1 MIYLFDKSKNLIGT
15 IKQRHTINAIFERE
29 VNGLYTLSV
38 DLPVKFR
45 DKEGSFDYYAKI
57 DKASYIG
64 HYDLEDKFQMHRLI
78 NVDVENDEIHIDAI
92 HIFFDEAKAYGV
104 VAEQKYL
111 NREISY
117 IAPNVFGQIGWTL
130 KDYDP
135 SPTGNVSLYDVS
147 LLEARTLL
155 LETYGFEMDVW
166 LDFDGIKV
174 TSKNYSLKKRIGKT
188 TTKRYTYGTNVLSIK
203 SEEDFGEIYTAVI
216 GLGADQD
223 AIDAR
228 IAAAKYEADR
238 EAVRKERDR
247 LTAEYKKVRSSY
259 DAARKAVIAKYE
271 ADVAAWRTERARLLE
286 LRKQK
291 KKVTIP
297 KKPAYPKAAPRPK
310 APTLPAYPKKPKEP
324 VVKTVTEQ
332 TREDMKRRVNYSK
345 VVWAK
350 PSKPLNKAAGSRVLV
365 DPVTTEAFGY
375 RDAQGVATP
384 KVKVV
389 IFEDIEDPNELIQ
402 KSYEWL
408 QENSRPKA
416 LFTAEVVDGDT
427 RVELGDTVTVI
438 YRDIDKVVPIRVAKT
453 TDDLLVKKR
462 KIEFGDLEHVKE
474 NDKMKEFVAELKSVK
489 RNVKDALYKRKLEFD
504 TMFADQEESLK
515 TDFEIALEQAQI
527 DVDAFAEEMNTTI
540 DTAQEDFMESVEVS
554 LVRAQEDAEERAV
567 AMEQALRGEISAQK
581 TALSTD
587 IANSYTQAVTDAEAK
602 AKALDATI
610 TQTVTANKQAAD
622 KTMGE
627 LNVALGSTNSKVGT
641 IEQNVTAAQQNIAT
655 LNNTTS
661 TQQEAI
667 NQAKQHIG
675 GLTAT
680 VGQHTSSISNLDNQ
694 VKLTASKTEV
704 TDAINGIEIGGVN
717 LIRNSKKWVDAG
729 TDNITIGGMPY
740 RWINYSWGNNYNVT
754 DVMKKGETYTISVMA
769 ANTTTSTAKSYIAIQ
784 RKPSDGTSAIAKY
797 IYTDFAAEE
806 NKKIVSTF
814 IDDFEKEGTTTIY
827 LLTTNG
833 SANLYYSYPQLENGT
848 KATPYDISPLDRDAL
863 ITQNSSAIIVA
874 NDEITKRVTK
884 TEFNTKTGQ
893 IEQTANTAKT
903 TADSNT
909 QTIATVKGNVDALSQ
924 WKADKGTAIEQTI
937 NSVTNKA
944 WMNDLNPITQRV
956 TTAEASITTN
966 ANEIARRVTK
976 TEFDSTTGRIE
987 GVANTA
993 KSTAAS
999 NTQAITTVS
1008 GRVGTLEKWRTDK
1021 GSQIDQTINAVSTKV
1036 WQSDIDAVELGTRNW
1051 FVNSTAQLNKV
1062 MVWTTGALNPE
1073 SYSVVSDFIP
1083 TQANEKFLCNYST
1096 SQLMYFDAN
1105 NQFLDIG
1112 GAKSGGNVFTI
1123 HNDSRIKYIKISFR
1137 NNFLSAGTLADKK
1150 VMLVKGTKIGQW
1162 LPAPEDAENRMTEIQ
1177 STADAV
1183 KIQADAIG
1191 KDYVK
1196 QSAVIVQSDGVLIGS
1211 KKVSGAEMASA
1222 ISVTP
1227 SNVDI
1232 ITKAMRITGDMQV
1245 AGDVKSLSLQAVN
1258 ADIANLRANIL
1269 TADSVTATALKADTA
1284 LMNKLFVN
1292 DLLTNKLVSQTV
1304 YSDSVKALSV
1314 SAVRADIAW
1323 LKSNVITAGS
1333 ITTDALAAD
1342 AVTSAKLKVDQA
1354 FVDKLMASTIYTNA
1368 IKTKSLEAVNGDIAN
1383 LKSKIITTDV
1393 IKASNIA
1400 SDLAVVDKIF
1410 ASDAL
1415 ISRLTSKT
1423 AFVRDINSISVTA
1436 NSVLIN
1442 SVKGELGK
1450 PNSGLSITRPDG
1462 ATWIENGVGRNE
1474 MVVTGCFPRF
1484 TSSSESAGSPT
1495 DGATVFPIAEWFVT
1509 TRTMLGSNN
1518 ARIDALYFNHDYRYL
1533 VLPFAVRVSKV
1544 GVYVM
1549 VEEFGTPTGVTPFS
1563 ATKLFTTSSHGGG
1576 GTQYDGFVIDL
1587 GTPTFKRRQFYLYMK
1602 PNREGS
1608 SSDLAYARFLPF
1620 KLNG

>member
-38 DLPVKFR
+38 DLPVKFSDR
-45 DKEGSFDYYAKI
+45 EGSFDYYAKI

-111 NREISY
+111 KREISY

-188 TTKRYTYGTNVLSIK
+188 TTKRFTYGTNVLSIK

-271 ADVAAWRTERARLLE
+271 ADVAAWRTERARLLA

-297 KKPAYPKAAPRPK
+297 KKPVYPKAAPRPK

-345 VVWAK
+345 VVWSK

-389 IFEDIEDPNELIQ
+389 IFEDIEDPSELIQ

-489 RNVKDALYKRKLEFD
+489 RNFNDALYKRKLEFD

-527 DVDAFAEEMNTTI
+527 DVDAFAEEMNITI

-567 AMEQALRGEISAQK
+567 AMEQALRGEISTQN
-581 TALSTD
+581 TTLSAD
-587 IANSYTQAVTDAEAK
+587 ITNAYTQAVADAETK
-602 AKALDATI
+602 AKALDAAI

-622 KTMGE
+622 KTIGE
-627 LNVALGSTNSKVGT
+627 LNTTLNSTNNKVGT
-641 IEQNVTAAQQNIAT
+641 IEQNVTAVKDSVN
-655 LNNTTS
+655 
-661 TQQEAI
+661 AI
-667 NQAKQHIG
+667 
-675 GLTAT
+675 
-680 VGQHTSSISNLDNQ
+680 
-694 VKLTASKTEV
+694 
-704 TDAINGIEIGGVN
+704 
-717 LIRNSKKWVDAG
+717 
-729 TDNITIGGMPY
+729 
-740 RWINYSWGNNYNVT
+740 
-754 DVMKKGETYTISVMA
+754 
-769 ANTTTSTAKSYIAIQ
+769 
-784 RKPSDGTSAIAKY
+784 
-797 IYTDFAAEE
+797 
-806 NKKIVSTF
+806 
-814 IDDFEKEGTTTIY
+814 
-827 LLTTNG
+827 
-833 SANLYYSYPQLENGT
+833 
-848 KATPYDISPLDRDAL
+848 
-863 ITQNSSAIIVA
+863 
-874 NDEITKRVTK
+874 
-884 TEFNTKTGQ
+884 
-893 IEQTANTAKT
+893 
-903 TADSNT
+903 
-909 QTIATVKGNVDALSQ
+909 SQ
-924 WKADKGTAIEQTI
+924 WKADKGAAIDQTI
-937 NSVTNKA
+937 NAVSTKA
-944 WMNDLNPITQRV
+944 WMTDINPITKRV
-956 TTAEASITTN
+956 ETAEASITTN
-966 ANEIARRVTK
+966 ANEILRRVTK
-976 TEFDSTTGRIE
+976 TDFDSTTGRIE

-993 KSTAAS
+993 KSTAES
-999 NTQAITTVS
+999 NTTAITTVS

-1021 GSQIDQTINAVSTKV
+1021 GSQIDQAIDAVSTKV
-1036 WQSDIDAVELGTRNW
+1036 WQNDIDKLNFENRNLLLKASTMTYSSNNQTSSPIEKSKSVEGYEQLRRLAVGNTPYRLSTYANLFVPVEANETYTYQIKIRPSTDINIIFDVVVSFSGSSTFCKANTWTTVTYTKKAPSTTNQRFPMIISPDDNTTAWIEWKEPKAELGAKAT
-1051 FVNSTAQLNKV
+1051 
-1062 MVWTTGALNPE
+1062 P
-1073 SYSVVSDFIP
+1073 YSI
-1083 TQANEKFLCNYST
+1083 
-1096 SQLMYFDAN
+1096 
-1105 NQFLDIG
+1105 
-1112 GAKSGGNVFTI
+1112 
-1123 HNDSRIKYIKISFR
+1123 
-1137 NNFLSAGTLADKK
+1137 
-1150 VMLVKGTKIGQW
+1150 
-1162 LPAPEDAENRMTEIQ
+1162 APEDAENRMTEIQ
-1177 STADAV
+1177 STADSALV
-1183 KIQADAIG
+1183 KATTIG
-1191 KDYVK
+1191 NDYVK
-1196 QSAVIVQSDGVLIGS
+1196 QSAVVVQADGVLIGS
-1211 KKVSGAEMASA
+1211 KKVSGAEIASA

-1227 SNVDI
+1227 SSVDI
-1232 ITKAMRITGDMQV
+1232 ITKAMRITGDMAV
-1245 AGDVKSLSLQAVN
+1245 AGDIKTLSLQAVN

-1284 LMNKLFVN
+1284 LMDKLFVN

-1304 YSDSVKALSV
+1304 YSNSVKALSV

-1354 FVDKLMASTIYTNA
+1354 FVDKLMASTIYTDA
-1368 IKTKSLEAVNGDIAN
+1368 IKAKSLEAVNGDIAN
-1383 LKSKIITTDV
+1383 LRSKIITTDV

-1415 ISRLTSKT
+1415 IRRLTSKT
-1423 AFVRDINSISVTA
+1423 AFVRDINSISVTT

-1450 PNSGLSITRPDG
+1450 PNSGLNITRPDG

-1484 TSSSESAGSPT
+1484 TSSSQSAGSPT

-1509 TRTMLGSNN
+1509 NRTMLGSGY
-1518 ARIDALYFNHDYRYL
+1518 ARVDALYFNHDYRYL
-1533 VLPFAVRVSKV
+1533 VLPFAVRVSNV
-1544 GVYVM
+1544 GVYVK
-1549 VEEFGTPTGVTPFS
+1549 VEEFGASTGVTPFS

-1587 GTPTFKRRQFYLYMK
+1587 GTPTFKRRQFYLYMR
-1602 PNREGS
+1602 PNGEGKD
-1608 SSDLAYARFLPF
+1608 SDLAYARFLPF

>member
-38 DLPVKFR
+38 DLPVKFSDR
-45 DKEGSFDYYAKI
+45 EGSFDYYSKI

-78 NVDVENDEIHIDAI
+78 NVDVENGEIHIDAI

-111 NREISY
+111 KREISY

-271 ADVAAWRTERARLLE
+271 ADVAAWRTERARLLA

-297 KKPAYPKAAPRPK
+297 KKPVYPKAAPRPK
-310 APTLPAYPKKPKEP
+310 APKLPAYPKKPKEP

-345 VVWAK
+345 VVWSK

-489 RNVKDALYKRKLEFD
+489 RNFNDALYKRKLEFD

-527 DVDAFAEEMNTTI
+527 DVDAFAEEMNITI

-567 AMEQALRGEISAQK
+567 AMEQALREEISAQN
-581 TALSTD
+581 TALSSD

-610 TQTVTANKQAAD
+610 TQTVIANKDAAD

-627 LNVALGSTNSKVGT
+627 LNAALGSTNSKVGT
-641 IEQNVTAAQQNIAT
+641 IEQNVTAVKDSVN
-655 LNNTTS
+655 
-661 TQQEAI
+661 AI
-667 NQAKQHIG
+667 
-675 GLTAT
+675 
-680 VGQHTSSISNLDNQ
+680 
-694 VKLTASKTEV
+694 
-704 TDAINGIEIGGVN
+704 
-717 LIRNSKKWVDAG
+717 
-729 TDNITIGGMPY
+729 
-740 RWINYSWGNNYNVT
+740 
-754 DVMKKGETYTISVMA
+754 
-769 ANTTTSTAKSYIAIQ
+769 
-784 RKPSDGTSAIAKY
+784 
-797 IYTDFAAEE
+797 
-806 NKKIVSTF
+806 
-814 IDDFEKEGTTTIY
+814 
-827 LLTTNG
+827 
-833 SANLYYSYPQLENGT
+833 
-848 KATPYDISPLDRDAL
+848 
-863 ITQNSSAIIVA
+863 
-874 NDEITKRVTK
+874 
-884 TEFNTKTGQ
+884 
-893 IEQTANTAKT
+893 
-903 TADSNT
+903 
-909 QTIATVKGNVDALSQ
+909 SQ
-924 WKADKGTAIEQTI
+924 WKADKGAAIDQTI
-937 NSVTNKA
+937 NAVSTKA
-944 WMNDLNPITQRV
+944 WMTDINPITKRV
-956 TTAEASITTN
+956 ETAEASITTN
-966 ANEIARRVTK
+966 ANEILKRVTK

-993 KSTAAS
+993 KSTAES
-999 NTQAITTVS
+999 NTTAITTVS
-1008 GRVGTLEKWRTDK
+1008 GQVGNLEQWRTDK
-1021 GSQIDQTINAVSTKV
+1021 GAAIDQTINAVSTKV
-1036 WQSDIDAVELGTRNW
+1036 WQNDIDKLSIGTTNLLYNSAIRTASNVTGTTKELIVGAWAFRSVYGSWVQEKLLPNTEYTISYEVEILSKPEGTNNSSRYGSAYLYSTNTPSSRVWMAKVSADFYNKGQVGDRLFVRNT
-1051 FVNSTAQLNKV
+1051 F
-1062 MVWTTGALNPE
+1062 TTPLEIALNTE
-1073 SYSVVSDFIP
+1073 IIFYNTYVTDSNGNRIYSEV
-1083 TQANEKFLCNYST
+1083 KFR
-1096 SQLMYFDAN
+1096 
-1105 NQFLDIG
+1105 DIM
-1112 GAKSGGNVFTI
+1112 I
-1123 HNDSRIKYIKISFR
+1123 
-1137 NNFLSAGTLADKK
+1137 
-1150 VMLVKGTKIGQW
+1150 VKGNKIGSYQ
-1162 LPAPEDAENRMTEIQ
+1162 PAPEDAENRMTEI
-1177 STADAV
+1177 SATAEGALT
-1183 KIQADAIG
+1183 KATTIG
-1191 KDYVK
+1191 NDYVK
-1196 QSAVIVQSDGVLIGS
+1196 QSAVLVQSDGVLIGS
-1211 KKVSGAEMASA
+1211 KKVSGAEIASA

-1227 SNVDI
+1227 SSVDI
-1232 ITKAMRITGDMQV
+1232 ITKAMRITGDMAV
-1245 AGDVKSLSLQAVN
+1245 AGDIKTLSLQAVN

-1284 LMNKLFVN
+1284 LMDKLFVN

-1304 YSDSVKALSV
+1304 YSNSVKALSV

-1354 FVDKLMASTIYTNA
+1354 FVDKLMASTIYTDA
-1368 IKTKSLEAVNGDIAN
+1368 IKAKSLEAVNGDIAN
-1383 LKSKIITTDV
+1383 LRSKIITTDV

-1423 AFVRDINSISVTA
+1423 AFVRDINSIS
-1436 NSVLIN
+1436 IN
-1442 SVKGELGK
+1442 TNQLNVSTIMGEAGK
-1450 PNSGLSITRPDG
+1450 LEGGISIRRPDG
-1462 ATWIENGVGRNE
+1462 ATAIDNGMIKNE
-1474 MVVTGCFPRF
+1474 YIISTTMPEFMSSVPP
-1484 TSSSESAGSPT
+1484 SSSQPNGGVSHFYRSRTYFA
-1495 DGATVFPIAEWFVT
+1495 T
-1509 TRTMLGSNN
+1509 TR
-1518 ARIDALYFNHDYRYL
+1518 Y
-1533 VLPFAVRVSKV
+1533 VLSQ
-1544 GVYVM
+1544 
-1549 VEEFGTPTGVTPFS
+1549 
-1563 ATKLFTTSSHGGG
+1563 G
-1576 GTQYDGFVIDL
+1576 GTYYSDFGRLAFYRFFHTGRYAVLRVAINCKNTGGVVMIRNNTDTIYEIASVAQNDSRADSADEVYLDLVEDL
-1587 GTPTFKRRQFYLYMK
+1587 GRPSYSRNSFYVYFK
-1602 PNREGS
+1602 PNSQGS
-1608 SSDLAYARFLPF
+1608 STAEALIRIQECRITDYL
-1620 KLNG
+1620 